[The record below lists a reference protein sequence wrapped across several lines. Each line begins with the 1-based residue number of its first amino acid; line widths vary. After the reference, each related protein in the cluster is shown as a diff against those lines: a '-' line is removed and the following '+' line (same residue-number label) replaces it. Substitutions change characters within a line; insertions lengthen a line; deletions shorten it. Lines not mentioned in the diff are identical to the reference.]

1 MARFL
6 RPRRNA
12 ADAAALPDIN
22 MTPLID
28 VMLVLLVMF
37 IITIPLQSHAVK
49 LDLPGPIPPIL
60 QPNPVVNRVQITQSG
75 EILWN
80 GSQVSR
86 EALRSALTATTQM
99 ASEPELQLIPDAQ
112 ARYVIVDEVLALTRQ
127 AGVSR
132 LGFVG
137 NERYRHF

>member
-1 MARFL
+1 MTRFL
-6 RPRRNA
+6 RPDRG
-12 ADAAALPDIN
+12 AAAATLPEIN

-49 LDLPGPIPPIL
+49 LDLPGPVPPTL
-60 QPNPVVNRVQITQSG
+60 RPDPVVNRVQITRAG

-80 GSQVSR
+80 GSAVSR
-86 EALRSALTATTQM
+86 EALRSALAESTQM

-137 NERYRHF
+137 NERYRDF